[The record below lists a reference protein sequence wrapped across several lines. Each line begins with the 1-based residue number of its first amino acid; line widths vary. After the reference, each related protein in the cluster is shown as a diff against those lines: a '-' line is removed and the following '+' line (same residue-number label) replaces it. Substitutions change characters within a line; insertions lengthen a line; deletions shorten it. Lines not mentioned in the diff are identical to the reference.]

1 MVHSSTPHF
10 QTFHAL
16 RIKGFANVETLV
28 EMTGIAADDV
38 EAVLTALAD
47 DGLAQFR
54 ENRGLWQLTAD
65 GRTAHAEQLA
75 ADVDGLDVSGSL
87 GVHYEPFIACNTEFK
102 DLCGAWQLRGDEPND
117 HSDAAYDAE
126 VVGRLADLHQRAHPI
141 VASMGAEMQRMAP
154 YADRLERVLTKV
166 QDGETKMFTGV
177 MCGSYHDVWM
187 ELHEDLIL
195 TQGIDR
201 AAEGSF

>member
-1 MVHSSTPHF
+1 MVHSSTPQF

-28 EMTGIAADDV
+28 EMTAIAADDV
-38 EAVLTALAD
+38 EAALASFAEA
-47 DGLAQFR
+47 GQVQFR

-65 GRTAHAEQLA
+65 GRTAHVAQLA
-75 ADVDGLDVSGSL
+75 ADIDGLDVAAVL

-102 DLCGAWQLRGDEPND
+102 ELCGAWQMRGDAPND

-126 VVGRLADLHQRAHPI
+126 VVGRLADLHARAHPI
-141 VASMGAEMQRMAP
+141 VAAMGTAVARMAP
-154 YADRLERVLTKV
+154 YADRLESVLAKV
-166 QDGETKMFTGV
+166 QAGETKMFTGV